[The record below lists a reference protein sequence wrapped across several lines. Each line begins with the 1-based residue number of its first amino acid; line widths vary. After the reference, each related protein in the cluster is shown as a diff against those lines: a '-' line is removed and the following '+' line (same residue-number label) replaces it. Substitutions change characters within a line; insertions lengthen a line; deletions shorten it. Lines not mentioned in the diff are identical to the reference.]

1 MGDTPLFSQT
11 IGGILSALTPTPW
24 QIQQTTY
31 DRFGSLLSPRLFQ
44 TTSLIILDLFRTYP
58 TGLRAE
64 GVAVAETLARF
75 QLKALIVSPLA
86 LGVNPQVTSYWV
98 LSSGIS
104 LPDCVRNL
112 LREERDPEL
121 VPPERIKEPLQDF
134 LRAPEG
140 HSSPRPI
147 TP

>member
-1 MGDTPLFSQT
+1 MSSHNDNNDEGQRILILGDTSLFSQA
-11 IGGILSALTPTPW
+11 ISGILSNLTPTPW

-31 DRFGSLLSPRLFQ
+31 DRFSYLLSPRFLQ
-44 TTSLIILDLFRTYP
+44 ATNLIIVDLWRTYP

-86 LGVNPQVTSYWV
+86 LGVNPQVNSYWD
-98 LSSGIS
+98 LSSRIS

-121 VPPERIKEPLQDF
+121 VLPEKIK
-134 LRAPEG
+134 
-140 HSSPRPI
+140 
-147 TP
+147 

>member
-58 TGLRAE
+58 TDCLPR
-64 GVAVAETLARF
+64 
-75 QLKALIVSPLA
+75 VSPWQKPWPA
-86 LGVNPQVTSYWV
+86 
-98 LSSGIS
+98 SSS
-104 LPDCVRNL
+104 KR
-112 LREERDPEL
+112 
-121 VPPERIKEPLQDF
+121 
-134 LRAPEG
+134 
-140 HSSPRPI
+140 
-147 TP
+147 